1 MFQRQKIGN
10 VTVAFSDEQAV
21 SILEALRKKTE
32 LYRTNGFIP
41 VVSKFVS
48 VDDEYHVEDYY
59 VNASIL
65 LPDAKAMECLL
76 NDDIQGFEYFY
87 TMHLNSPDVRE
98 YLLVLVAGLMTKAID
113 YIICF
118 SNDCVNMPAIP
129 NFLLGFLQQNIGLNL
144 ISCEQVCMDW
154 TKVLEPGIMPGYMSS
169 NFAAL
174 QANGYVETTTGLF
187 QHFC

>member
-10 VTVAFSDEQAV
+10 VTVAFCERDCLNIQT
-21 SILEALRKKTE
+21 ALHKKAE
-32 LYRTNGFIP
+32 IYKGNGFIP
-41 VVSKFVS
+41 IPYKFVS
-48 VDDEYHVEDYY
+48 VDDEYHYEDYY

-87 TMHLNSPDVRE
+87 GMHLNSQDVRE
-98 YLLVLVAGLMTKAID
+98 YLLVLVAGLMTKPID

-118 SNDCVNMPAIP
+118 GEDCMNMPMIP
-129 NFLLGFLQQNIGLNL
+129 DFLLKFLGSNIGLNIITANL
-144 ISCEQVCMDW
+144 VFMDNSLVF
-154 TKVLEPGIMPGYMSS
+154 TPGILPGYMSS

-174 QANGYVETTTGLF
+174 QANGYAEPTNGLF

>member
-10 VTVAFSDEQAV
+10 VTVAFSDEQAAF
-21 SILEALRKKTE
+21 IMTAIRKKTE
-32 LYRTNGFIP
+32 LYRVNGLIP
-41 VVSKFVS
+41 VDIKLVS
-48 VDDEYHVEDYY
+48 VDDEYHVDDYY

-118 SNDCVNMPAIP
+118 GNDCVNMPAIP

-144 ISCEQVCMDW
+144 IPYEQVWMDW